1 MRRPMFALSVALL
14 GLLALDPAPVLA
26 RGGARSAAQRYDRP
40 HNCLARFKRAFMR
53 NDRAAEWG
61 TLSPG
66 FKQRLSKMAG
76 RTVDVGDYSAARDK
90 HHNDKRIRELRQ
102 WLPSAKLS
110 SVRYRGDGYAD
121 VSIRFGAPI
130 IFGQNVR
137 ARMVN
142 HELWELYIKGES
154 DPYWGYK
161 GDKSISVF
169 RTRDL
174 KHYVVENRDRQGKVT
189 FRKQWKAEEVQ
200 AYRELNRWYFDGF
213 GKMEE
218 EFLRELQ

>member
-1 MRRPMFALSVALL
+1 MRRPMLLLSVALL
-14 GLLALDPAPVLA
+14 GLFALDPAPVLA
-26 RGGARSAAQRYDRP
+26 RGGSRRAAQQYDRP
-40 HNCLARFKRAFMR
+40 GNCLARFKRAFMR
-53 NDRAAEWG
+53 NDRAGEWA

-66 FKQRLSKMAG
+66 FKRRLSRLAG

-130 IFGQNVR
+130 IFGQNVG

-142 HELWELYIKGES
+142 HELWELHVKGES
-154 DPYWGYK
+154 DPYWGFK
-161 GDKSISVF
+161 GDQTIRVF
-169 RTRDL
+169 RTREGNN
-174 KHYVVENRDRQGKVT
+174 YVVEMKDAQGKVT
-189 FRKQWKAEEVQ
+189 FRKQWKPEQ
-200 AYRELNRWYFDGF
+200 IQGYRELNRWYFDGF